1 MQRKQLATHLT
12 RLQKKHR
19 SILLNTMN
27 ILWEDLEEERWL
39 ISMFDIIILSAC
51 ILSTRENTEDIIL
64 SKQLEVLINLSLLML
79 KKSIKSSILIVLKRK
94 LNIME
99 STKDIKSNQR
109 LQSNQTFLFKL
120 LLSRSKQRI
129 KRSTKIGDQIR

>member
-1 MQRKQLATHLT
+1 MQRKQLATLLT
-12 RLQKKHR
+12 HLQKKHR

-79 KKSIKSSILIVLKRK
+79 KKSIKSSIPIVLKRK